1 MSMVCPS
8 CGYENIEG
16 SRWCGKCRYDLQ
28 GEYLKHSKKSFV
40 FGAILLVI
48 YCLLSVYAI
57 ISDIHHLRH
66 IGRFILR
73 DISYIL
79 KYADFIFGAAILA
92 FHFVSRYKAKRIFG
106 LQTAFLIY
114 NMIHY
119 LMYFIFSRMTADNF
133 RLSFHHSI
141 YELFVPLLALAY
153 IIISWWKSTERWCKA
168 DIALLSSFCLLAISI
183 LIREGFYALPDFSI
197 SFWGLVS
204 WTDRLLKYAD
214 IVIGLV
220 VLSCVLA
227 GKENLLIK
235 RAFLFYCL
243 FRFIQDIILWC
254 NFIRGFSENQ
264 IPFIGS
270 YLTEFIIYGLCMFV
284 AVPVL
289 YCIQKKKQG
298 AQVVKSQEFS

>member
-28 GEYLKHSKKSFV
+28 GEYLKHTKKSFV

-48 YCLLSVYAI
+48 YCILSVYAI
-57 ISDIHHLRH
+57 VKDISILPH
-66 IGRFILR
+66 IGQNGIGLR
-73 DISYIL
+73 GISYVL
-79 KYADFIFGAAILA
+79 KFSDFIFGAAILA
-92 FHFVSRYKAKRIFG
+92 FHFVSRFKAKKIFG
-106 LQTAFLIY
+106 LQTAFLGY

-119 LMYFIFSRMTADNF
+119 LTYFVFSRMTADNF

-141 YELFVPLLALAY
+141 YELFVSLLALAY

-168 DIALLSSFCLLAISI
+168 DIALLSSFCLLAISV
-183 LIREGFYALPDFSI
+183 LVREGFYGLPDFSI
-197 SFWGLVS
+197 SFWGLTS
-204 WTDRLLKYAD
+204 WTDSLLKYGD
-214 IVIGLV
+214 IIIGLV
-220 VLSCVLA
+220 VLSCVLV
-227 GKENLLIK
+227 GKENRLIK

-243 FRFIQDIILWC
+243 FRFIQDILLWC

-264 IPFIGS
+264 MPFISS
-270 YLTEFIIYGLCMFV
+270 YITEFIIYGLCMFV

-289 YCIQKKKQG
+289 YCIQKNKPG
-298 AQVVKSQEFS
+298 V

>member
-1 MSMVCPS
+1 M
-8 CGYENIEG
+8 I
-16 SRWCGKCRYDLQ
+16 
-28 GEYLKHSKKSFV
+28 
-40 FGAILLVI
+40 A
-48 YCLLSVYAI
+48 YCFLSVYVV
-57 ISDIHHLRH
+57 ISDIKLLRY
-66 IGRFILR
+66 IGRNGIGLI

-79 KYADFIFGAAILA
+79 KIIDFIFGAAILA
-92 FHFVSRYKAKRIFG
+92 FHFVSRFKAKKIFG
-106 LQTAFLIY
+106 LQTAFLGY

-119 LMYFIFSRMTADNF
+119 LTYFVFSRMTADNF
-133 RLSFHHSI
+133 RLSFNHSI
-141 YELFVPLLALAY
+141 YELFVPLMALAY

-168 DIALLSSFCLLAISI
+168 DIALLSSFCLLAISV
-183 LIREGFYALPDFSI
+183 LVREGFYDLPYFSI
-197 SFWGLVS
+197 SFWGLTRWIDS
-204 WTDRLLKYAD
+204 LLKYAD
-214 IVIGLV
+214 IVIGLI

-227 GKENLLIK
+227 GKENRLIK

-264 IPFIGS
+264 IPFISS
-270 YLTEFIIYGLCMFV
+270 YITEFIIYGLCMFI

>member
-8 CGYENIEG
+8 CGYDNIEG

-28 GEYLKHSKKSFV
+28 GEYLKHTKKSFV
-40 FGAILLVI
+40 LGTILLVI

-57 ISDIHHLRH
+57 ISDIHNLRL

-92 FHFVSRYKAKRIFG
+92 FHFVSRFKAKKIYG
-106 LQTAFLIY
+106 LQIAFLGY

-119 LMYFIFSRMTADNF
+119 LTYFVFSRMTADNF

-168 DIALLSSFCLLAISI
+168 DIALLSSFCLLAISV
-183 LIREGFYALPDFSI
+183 LVREGFYDLPDFSI
-197 SFWGLVS
+197 SFWGLTRGIDS
-204 WTDRLLKYAD
+204 LLKYAD
-214 IVIGLV
+214 IVIGLI
-220 VLSCVLA
+220 VLSCILA

-243 FRFIQDIILWC
+243 FHFIQDILLWC
-254 NFIRGFSENQ
+254 SFIRGFSENQ

-270 YLTEFIIYGLCMFV
+270 YITEFIIYGLCMFV

-289 YCIQKKKQG
+289 YCIQKRNRG
-298 AQVVKSQEFS
+298 HSL